1 MSNNEVEIKSDYFYW
16 LLSKIGYD
24 RFSYR
29 TSYMKLLKH
38 LHRTRFTWSIKNDAN
53 RAAEGKELRHRFALA
68 TENEQNED
76 YILYIL
82 QGSCSV
88 LEMMAA
94 LAIACEESIMDDPD
108 KGDRTGQWF
117 WGMINN
123 LGLGSMNDDIYNEDK
138 VTRILNRFLSR
149 QYEPNGEGG
158 LFRIR
163 GCDKDLRKV
172 EIWYQMCW
180 YLDTLI

>member
-1 MSNNEVEIKSDYFYW
+1 MTNNVEIKVDYFYW
-16 LLSKIGYD
+16 LLSKIGYN

-29 TSYMKLLKH
+29 TSYMKLLRR
-38 LHRTRFTWSIKNDAN
+38 LHETRFIWSVKNDAN
-53 RAAEGKELRHRFALA
+53 RAAEGKELRHRYALSL
-68 TENEQNED
+68 ESDQDED

-82 QGSCSV
+82 DGPCSV

-108 KGDRTGQWF
+108 KGNRTGQWF
-117 WGMINN
+117 WGMVNN
-123 LGLGSMNDDIYNEDK
+123 LGLGAMNDEVYDEDE
-138 VTRILNRFLSR
+138 VDGILNRFLNR
-149 QYEPNGEGG
+149 QYEPTGEGG
-158 LFRIR
+158 LFKIR
-163 GCDKDLRKV
+163 GCKEDLRKV